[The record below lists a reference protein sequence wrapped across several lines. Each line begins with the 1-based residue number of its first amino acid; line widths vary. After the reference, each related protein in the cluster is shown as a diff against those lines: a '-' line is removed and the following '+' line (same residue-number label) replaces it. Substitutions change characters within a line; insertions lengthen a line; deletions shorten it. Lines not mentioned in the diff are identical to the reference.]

1 MWQALGQIYLPT
13 PKHILR
19 PKFDM
24 STPNAVHQWDL
35 FVPHDTLGCGR
46 GRKPYKYGLIVLDV
60 ASRVKEAEPLTSKDS
75 AEVASVFR
83 KIYPRG
89 PLKYPQLHSLAEN
102 WWKTKEMEK
111 YKTNIWRRRMEIHR
125 DQPIME
131 RFKRT
136 LAECLFRH
144 QYAVEM
150 RLPAG
155 QRSSEWVFRLPAV
168 VSALN
173 GDVMT

>member
-35 FVPHDTLGCGR
+35 FLPHDTLGCGR

-60 ASRVKEAEPLTSKDS
+60 ASSVKEAEPLTSKDS

-102 WWKTKEMEK
+102 WWALSRKKWKNTKQ
-111 YKTNIWRRRMEIHR
+111 TFDVGAWRFTGISRSWKDSNAPLLSACSDTSMLLRCGCPR
-125 DQPIME
+125 AKD
-131 RFKRT
+131 
-136 LAECLFRH
+136 
-144 QYAVEM
+144 
-150 RLPAG
+150 LP
-155 QRSSEWVFRLPAV
+155 
-168 VSALN
+168 N
-173 GDVMT
+173 GSFGFLLWSLL